1 MKKKYLFIF
10 ITFACLF
17 LFSCDDGDSANSL
30 PNVETEKFKTE
41 TGFDFPINTS
51 ALEIYK
57 TLSEYYG
64 EEKTISVNGTY
75 SHTETATLNGQLY
88 TDTKTKNISSIKI
101 YKTNTEISHSFH
113 TDFIFDDDS
122 SLEFYYQWQYHN
134 DNVWHNNKSDG
145 IITLTNS

>member
-1 MKKKYLFIF
+1 MKKIIYAYLLLFL
-10 ITFACLF
+10 CLF
-17 LFSCDDGDSANSL
+17 FFGCDNGDSSDSL
-30 PNVETEKFKTE
+30 PYVETEKFKTE
-41 TGFDFPINTS
+41 AGFNFPVDTS

-64 EEKTISVNGTY
+64 EEKTVLINGTY

-88 TDTKTKNISSIKI
+88 TNTKTKNISSIRI

-113 TDFIFDDDS
+113 IDFIFDDNS